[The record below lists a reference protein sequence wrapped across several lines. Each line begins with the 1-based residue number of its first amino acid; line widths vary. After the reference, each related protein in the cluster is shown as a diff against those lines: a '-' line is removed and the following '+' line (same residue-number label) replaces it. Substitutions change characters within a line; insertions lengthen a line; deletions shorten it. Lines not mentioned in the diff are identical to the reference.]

1 MEPMLSEPATRPRL
15 LHRYRTALK
24 QLDVP
29 EEVDTTTLNIMVQL
43 MEKASGMLRV
53 AARSDAPPGGI
64 ERVSKRKSPESLGC
78 QGQALPVSV
87 KHLQAVQDAD
97 AVAFHATSEPLASAP
112 SLRTLLDSDQD
123 SIFRPGGV
131 ADISIQNFEN
141 IRCQVASM
149 HRVVLLHEVLLQAM
163 RSRNVQDSLSA
174 AKFVAAIDKAWQL
187 DILSPAEA
195 KFCYLEAKFCCCL
208 EPSFLNYISTL
219 TAQTLPGLLH
229 I

>member
-24 QLDVP
+24 QLDAP

-43 MEKASGMLRV
+43 MEKASGMVRV
-53 AARSDAPPGGI
+53 AARPDAPPGGI

-149 HRVVLLHEVLLQAM
+149 HRVVLLHEVLLQAL